1 MIGSLMGKPPPSEP
15 RLLPKP
21 AVVEMP
27 TVLSELRADPH
38 LDSRAARGP
47 EIRTYEQAMALLASR
62 MDVERLAPA
71 QIPPATLRLDR
82 MKALVQALGH
92 PEREFKS
99 VHIAGSKG
107 KGSTCEMVAAALT
120 GCGYA
125 TGLFTSPHLVH
136 MRERIRLGPTPIS
149 ESDFLHVIR
158 KVASVLPAV
167 EKKHGPATF
176 FEIHTAAAFVYFAD
190 QAVDIAVIEVGLG
203 GRLDS
208 TNVIT
213 PEVAAITAIQLEH
226 TAILGTTL
234 AAIAAEKAGIF
245 KPGVKAITIDQPA
258 EVLAVFSQTAAAVGS
273 PFQVV
278 GRDIEFTQRFERATA
293 GGPSYVVCLSTARSN
308 FEHFPV
314 PLMGEHQAINCGLA
328 LGILDA
334 LRERDMDKITDKG
347 VAAGLAKTP
356 AIGRIEPICRS
367 PRIIADGAHTPDSI
381 RALLRAIGTHL
392 KYDNLIVVFGCAADK
407 DVSAMVAK
415 LGAGADKIIFTKA
428 TDNARAMEPREL
440 QRRFAETSGK
450 MTQTSPT
457 LKEAINLA
465 ARAAGR
471 EDLICVTGS
480 FYVAGEAKRLLAE
493 RDAQHSA

>member
-1 MIGSLMGKPPPSEP
+1 MGKTPPIEPKSTPKPVVVEVAPETRIESQVEP
-15 RLLPKP
+15 R
-21 AVVEMP
+21 AE
-27 TVLSELRADPH
+27 
-38 LDSRAARGP
+38 SRGSRP
-47 EIRTYEQAMALLASR
+47 QEQLTLEQAMALLATR

-71 QIPPATLRLDR
+71 QVPPTALRLDR
-82 MKALVQALGH
+82 MRAIVQALGH

-125 TGLFTSPHLVH
+125 TGLYTSPHLIN
-136 MRERIRLGPTPIS
+136 MRERIRLGPTQIS
-149 ESDFLHVIR
+149 ENDFLSSIR
-158 KVASVLPAV
+158 KVAAVLPAV

-176 FEIHTAAAFVYFAD
+176 FEIHTAVAFVYFAD

-226 TAILGTTL
+226 TAILGSTL
-234 AAIAAEKAGIF
+234 AAIAGEKAGIF
-245 KPGVKAITIDQPA
+245 KPGVKAITVDQSP
-258 EVLAVFSQTAAAVGS
+258 EVLEVFTQTAASVGC

-278 GRDIEFTQRFERATA
+278 GREIEFTHRFEQATA
-293 GGPSYVVCLSTARSN
+293 GGPSYVVCLSTPRSN

-334 LRERDMDKITDKG
+334 LRERDMDKITDRG

-356 AIGRIEPICRS
+356 SIGRIEEICRS
-367 PRIIADGAHTPDSI
+367 PRIVADGAHTPDSI
-381 RALLRAIGTHL
+381 RALLRAVGTHL

-407 DVSAMVAK
+407 DVGAMVAK
-415 LGAGADKIIFTKA
+415 LAAGADKVIFTKA
-428 TDNARAMEPREL
+428 SGNARAMEPREL
-440 QRRFAETSGK
+440 QRRFAEASGK
-450 MTQTSPT
+450 MTQTAPT

-480 FYVAGEAKRLLAE
+480 FYVAGEAKKLLAE
-493 RDAQHSA
+493 RATQTNA

>member
-1 MIGSLMGKPPPSEP
+1 MGKTPPIEP
-15 RLLPKP
+15 KSAPKP
-21 AVVEMP
+21 VVVEVP
-27 TVLSELRADPH
+27 PELRVE
-38 LDSRAARGP
+38 SRAGRAP
-47 EIRTYEQAMALLASR
+47 DPLTLEQAMALLAGR

-82 MKALVQALGH
+82 MRAIVQALGH

-99 VHIAGSKG
+99 VHVAGSKG

-125 TGLFTSPHLVH
+125 TGLYTSPHLINV
-136 MRERIRLGPTPIS
+136 RERIRLGSSPIS
-149 ESDFLHVIR
+149 EGDFLASIR
-158 KVASVLPAV
+158 KVAAVLPSI

-176 FEIHTAAAFVYFAD
+176 FEINTAVAFVYFAA
-190 QAVDIAVIEVGLG
+190 QAVDVAVIEVGLG

-226 TAILGTTL
+226 TAILGDTL
-234 AAIAAEKAGIF
+234 AAIAGEKAGIF
-245 KPGVKAITIDQPA
+245 KAGVKAITIDQPP
-258 EVLAVFSQTAAAVGS
+258 EVLEVFTQAAASVGC

-278 GRDIEFTQRFERATA
+278 GREIEFTHRFERATT
-293 GGPSYVVCLSTARSN
+293 GGPSYVVCLSTPRSN

-314 PLMGEHQAINCGLA
+314 PLMGEHQALNCGLA

-334 LRERDMDKITDKG
+334 LRERDMDKITDRG
-347 VAAGLAKTP
+347 VAAGLARTP
-356 AIGRIEPICRS
+356 SIGRIEEICRA
-367 PRIIADGAHTPDSI
+367 PRIVADGAHTPDSI

-407 DVSAMVAK
+407 DVGAMVAK
-415 LGAGADKIIFTKA
+415 LAAGADKVIFTKA

-440 QRRFAETSGK
+440 QRRFAEASGK
-450 MTQTSPT
+450 MTQTAPT

-480 FYVAGEAKRLLAE
+480 FYVAGEAKKLLAE
-493 RDAQHSA
+493 RATQTNA